1 MVQSLEASESKSNG
15 CHFYSF
21 LNGFT
26 NIGHVKSICKIAPIL
41 RLIDFLTIDVSSENL
56 VCGTIWFFWGIV
68 RYETILSDADWII
81 NTSSSKSA
89 QFILYFFDFVLFY
102 WIWLCVGKI
111 TTFFC
116 KRRRQALFSN
126 HSRYILESFKNS
138 NNFVDCTL

>member
-56 VCGTIWFFWGIV
+56 VCGTIWIFLGIV

-89 QFILYFFDFVLFY
+89 QFIFILFFLTLFSFTGFSSVLVKLPPFSVKEEDRLYFP
-102 WIWLCVGKI
+102 IIQG
-111 TTFFC
+111 T
-116 KRRRQALFSN
+116 S
-126 HSRYILESFKNS
+126 
-138 NNFVDCTL
+138 

>member
-41 RLIDFLTIDVSSENL
+41 RLIDILTINVSSENL
-56 VCGTIWFFWGIV
+56 VCGTIWIFLGIV
-68 RYETILSDADWII
+68 SYETILSDADWII

-89 QFILYFFDFVLFY
+89 QFIYIHFFDFGLFY
-102 WIWLCVGKI
+102 WI
-111 TTFFC
+111 
-116 KRRRQALFSN
+116 
-126 HSRYILESFKNS
+126 
-138 NNFVDCTL
+138 

>member
-56 VCGTIWFFWGIV
+56 VCGTIWIFLGIV

-89 QFILYFFDFVLFY
+89 QFIYIYFLTLFCFTGFSSVLVKLPPFSVKEEDRLYFP
-102 WIWLCVGKI
+102 IIQG
-111 TTFFC
+111 T
-116 KRRRQALFSN
+116 S
-126 HSRYILESFKNS
+126 
-138 NNFVDCTL
+138 

>member
-56 VCGTIWFFWGIV
+56 VCGTIWIFFWVLYVMRQSCQMLIESLIPPV
-68 RYETILSDADWII
+68 QSLLSSFIYFFL
-81 NTSSSKSA
+81 TLFCFTGFSSVLVKLPPFSVKEEDR
-89 QFILYFFDFVLFY
+89 LYFP
-102 WIWLCVGKI
+102 IIQG
-111 TTFFC
+111 T
-116 KRRRQALFSN
+116 S
-126 HSRYILESFKNS
+126 
-138 NNFVDCTL
+138 

>member
-56 VCGTIWFFWGIV
+56 VCGTIWIFLGIV

-89 QFILYFFDFVLFY
+89 QFIYIYFFLTLFCFTGFSSVLVKLPPFSAKEEDRLYFP
-102 WIWLCVGKI
+102 IIQG
-111 TTFFC
+111 T
-116 KRRRQALFSN
+116 S
-126 HSRYILESFKNS
+126 
-138 NNFVDCTL
+138 